1 MARWSVPGCTEL
13 RSLGS
18 GGFGEVEL
26 ARHDATGVLVAIKYL
41 RPDLLADREFAQMFR
56 SEAAL
61 LAYMDDPNVVRL
73 YEYIES
79 PSGAAI
85 VMELVD
91 GVSLRRILAE
101 QGATTAEA
109 ALVVLKGSLLGLAAA
124 HRRGVVHRDYKPEN
138 VLINADGTSKLTD
151 FGLAARAG
159 DRPTPA
165 GTLAYV
171 APEQIDGAPA
181 SPASDVYAATAT
193 FYECLTG
200 APPFTGESGELLR
213 QHHSA
218 PVPLDPVPAPLRP
231 LVTAGMAKDPKDRP
245 ADAAVFATQL
255 AETVAGAYGPGWEN
269 RGRRHLGEAAL
280 LLAALW
286 PSAAPPA
293 VQGTAMHQIPL
304 HRQDRL
310 HQNHIHHVHHV
321 HRQHHLRRLLRISPA
336 KAAIAAAVITVAAAG
351 TALASSR
358 PQPPQTPNH
367 PAAALHPITLQPS
380 PSTSPS
386 PSTPPSPSTSA
397 PPSPPPSD
405 ATALVPDWKN
415 RTGTVKV
422 CVVPWYCRPGSFS
435 ANDYYGIRPIM
446 QSEPPTIWLS
456 GDGRV
461 YAGDIT
467 WSGWG
472 NATATGT
479 GTYTV
484 CEHEGPCDDNVPGH
498 AYSRYP
504 ATMTISQLSPY
515 DDAGDQA
522 YANMKISV
530 PSAPNSYDQGSHYTD
545 IAPPK
550 TTQSTTTV
558 VKLCTIPALT
568 CVDNAAGADDP
579 SAALKVKPAQIS
591 LVADG
596 SIYVTYLTW
605 SGWGDAIATGTGTL
619 VMGGSGNPATVTVS
633 HTSPHSPQVAGGWE
647 AYSEITVTSPA
658 SKYTTH
664 FSQGLV
670 P

>member
-41 RPDLLADREFAQMFR
+41 RPDLLADREFGEMFR

-73 YEYIES
+73 YEYVES
-79 PSGAAI
+79 PLGAAI

-138 VLINADGTSKLTD
+138 VLINGDGASKLTD

-181 SPASDVYAATAT
+181 SPAGDVYAATAT

-231 LVTAGMAKDPKDRP
+231 LVTAGMAKDPRDRP

-255 AETVAGAYGPGWEN
+255 AETVAGIYGPGWEN

-310 HQNHIHHVHHV
+310 HQDHIHHVHDV

-405 ATALVPDWKN
+405 ATALVPVAYEP
-415 RTGTVKV
+415 R
-422 CVVPWYCRPGSFS
+422 FS
-435 ANDYYGIRPIM
+435 NGVRAITSKIRPI
-446 QSEPPTIWLS
+446 Q
-456 GDGRV
+456 
-461 YAGDIT
+461 Y
-467 WSGWG
+467 
-472 NATATGT
+472 
-479 GTYTV
+479 
-484 CEHEGPCDDNVPGH
+484 
-498 AYSRYP
+498 
-504 ATMTISQLSPY
+504 
-515 DDAGDQA
+515 
-522 YANMKISV
+522 
-530 PSAPNSYDQGSHYTD
+530 
-545 IAPPK
+545 
-550 TTQSTTTV
+550 
-558 VKLCTIPALT
+558 
-568 CVDNAAGADDP
+568 
-579 SAALKVKPAQIS
+579 QIS
-591 LVADG
+591 LSPAG
-596 SIYVTYLTW
+596 GPGTFMTSLTW
-605 SGWGDAIATGTGTL
+605 SRWDPAEAVGSGHFQSGSATGSIVLSRSVKAADGTPYYSGLTLSDGVSTRYEWSWPAKEWIKQSPTPPQPLPAFYYATAILPENLYVKPVHPDRLGIDNHDWIAIQSLDAWAADSMTMTGVLNYDKCQPDCASGPMVTFPVQVVATAPQTCTL
-619 VMGGSGNPATVTVS
+619 QKDQTGSL
-633 HTSPHSPQVAGGWE
+633 SPE
-647 AYSEITVTSPA
+647 KAYVY
-658 SKYTTH
+658 SKINVRALSGSAPPSLIGDSVFNACSTY
-664 FSQGLV
+664 V
-670 P
+670 PKHP